1 MELCFLKNSA
11 LDTLKNSLP
20 QIFDKYFV
28 EENNSWLAEV
38 CGENPFVKF
47 REVRDFELTP
57 LDKGLD
63 VGSIDLNN
71 CKIIYK
77 NLSFLK
83 HCQAADERFWAGL
96 CHGAFYDYVRRRWS
110 YGEDKIPSA
119 EDAVRNIKTRFF
131 FNVSLRQALSTNSL
145 AKYWW
150 AGHIF
155 SDEGLDVLGAKD
167 FYTKIF
173 SIMTR
178 SFIGNAKL
186 RNGFMKFLKHFNS
199 QGMSLD
205 IKTQIRPAMSELN
218 KSGGAIIL
226 DCLTEKEIAAIMIEY
241 VEKILAKKSVVIKSQ
256 PIKSD
261 DKVVQPILKK
271 PVEIKP
277 LDDTRTVKLDSL
289 IKVVSLE
296 DGKQRNYRTN
306 NKLKKNFSDIFNEL
320 FGKKINSVVT
330 IREKSF
336 KIVDIK

>member
-1 MELCFLKNSA
+1 M
-11 LDTLKNSLP
+11 
-20 QIFDKYFV
+20 
-28 EENNSWLAEV
+28 
-38 CGENPFVKF
+38 KF

-96 CHGAFYDYVRRRWS
+96 CHGRFYDYVRRRWG
-110 YGEDKIPSA
+110 YDEDKIPSA
-119 EDAVRNIKTRFF
+119 DNAVRNIKTRFF
-131 FNVSLRQALSTNSL
+131 FGGGSRESLSTNTL

-155 SDEGLDVLGAKD
+155 SDEGLDILGAKD

-226 DCLTEKEIAAIMIEY
+226 DCLTEEEIAEILIEY
-241 VEKILAKKSVVIKSQ
+241 VEKILAKKSVVTKSQ
-256 PIKSD
+256 PIKSC
-261 DKVVQPILKK
+261 DKVVQPILTK
-271 PVEIKP
+271 PVKIKP
-277 LDDTRTVKLDSL
+277 FDDTRTVKFDSM

-296 DGKQRNYRTN
+296 DGKQRNYKTG
-306 NKLKKNFSDIFNEL
+306 NKLKKDFSDIFNEL
-320 FGKKINSVVT
+320 FGKKINSAVT
-330 IREKSF
+330 IRGKSF